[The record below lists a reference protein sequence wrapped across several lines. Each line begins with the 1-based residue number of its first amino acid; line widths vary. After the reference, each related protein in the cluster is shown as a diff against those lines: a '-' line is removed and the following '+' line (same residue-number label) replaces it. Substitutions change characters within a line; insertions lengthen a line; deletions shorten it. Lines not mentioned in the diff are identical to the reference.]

1 MSKVFSTLT
10 TSSVDVNGG
19 GMKKFLSP
27 SSELLVTWES
37 EQYSNM
43 ACLYGFSDDRMK
55 IVEDDDR
62 LFLGFSDAAPNV
74 VLSPDP
80 FPWRRL
86 YLVLFDPRSKF
97 LPNRG

>member
-1 MSKVFSTLT
+1 M
-10 TSSVDVNGG
+10 
-19 GMKKFLSP
+19 MKKFLSP

-55 IVEDDDR
+55 IVENDDR

-80 FPWRRL
+80 FPCRRL
-86 YLVLFDPRSKF
+86 YWSCSIREEEISTKPRVTSF
-97 LPNRG
+97 QT

>member
-1 MSKVFSTLT
+1 M
-10 TSSVDVNGG
+10 
-19 GMKKFLSP
+19 
-27 SSELLVTWES
+27 TWES

-55 IVEDDDR
+55 IVEDDNR

-80 FPWRRL
+80 FPCRRL
-86 YLVLFDPRSKF
+86 YLVLFDPRSRNF